1 MTNSLKKI
9 LLRRKNLVVV
19 NVANLSYKQIEPSTA
34 AKSFVITMLK
44 NVQSLGFTFSR
55 ELLESLFNYTCTELN
70 DFYNELIPMLKELVG
85 ADVVYNPMYPNFP
98 QQVMEASD
106 VELFINAIV
115 HYWSCGTLL
124 PQYEKR
130 DRLPLIDD
138 DKMTVLST
146 GNRNDVGEIL
156 QNLLKSP
163 TNLSENDRNDI
174 VTCIKNMPNY
184 AEFLP
189 DEIPLKE
196 NVAFLSKT
204 ILGMSNGTTK
214 DIKKYFKTAT
224 DVLRLI
230 VALSDGDISLAT
242 RTKFRSL
249 KRKERRMVMNLLA
262 NCGNITEDLF
272 RYQYEW
278 IRVGEILHPFEYTYP
293 KYKNVNKAFNTLRN
307 EHKPLMFA
315 GKVQK
320 AILEK
325 DTFGAAELL
334 KQRPGDFA
342 RQLDKLIRDS
352 GEPHYVV
359 QRFAEVAEKVSSPVL
374 LQVRQHFIGRI
385 GEPEPVRVF
394 FPKGNLA
401 KAMVIPNELPAIRS
415 NVCKQI
421 VDICNQAIVNQY
433 KEREAM
439 GKVFIDEDSEH
450 YLVPFSQR
458 SASAATKTIVRG
470 SQLPIR
476 EKAKV
481 IRPFIWWTN
490 PNDTERLDI
499 DLSATFYNEDWG
511 YMEHISYTNLRSY
524 KFNAAHSG
532 DIVNGGSPDG
542 NGAAEFI
549 DIDIE
554 NALKNGCRYVAFQV
568 YSYSNISFC
577 NLPNCR
583 FGWMEREDANS
594 GEIFEPKT
602 VEQKMDLSA
611 DSKVA
616 IPAIFDCK
624 ERKFI
629 WCDMN
634 LALASYGNGG
644 NNLESNLKGVTATCY
659 GIAHLNKPNL
669 YELVYLN
676 AFARGEIVKDR
687 NEADIIFSNDK
698 TIPYKVVTVVDENT
712 GLSRRELKDKTDVP
726 IVTAFD
732 FDYYVGKLL

>member
-9 LLRRKNLVVV
+9 LLRRKNLVEV
-19 NVANLSYKQIEPSTA
+19 NVTNPNYEQTDNE
-34 AKSFVITMLK
+34 KSMLIAMLK
-44 NVQSLGFTFSR
+44 NIQSLGFTFSK
-55 ELLESLFNYTCTELN
+55 ELFEALQTNNYAELEK
-70 DFYNELIPMLKELVG
+70 FYLKLIPMLKELVG

-106 VELFINAIV
+106 AELFINAII
-115 HYWSCGTLL
+115 HYWSFGTLM
-124 PQYEKR
+124 PAYEKKE
-130 DRLPLIDD
+130 RLPLIDD
-138 DKMTVLST
+138 DKMSILSI
-146 GNRNDVGEIL
+146 GNEDNIAEIF
-156 QNLLKSP
+156 
-163 TNLSENDRNDI
+163 TNLVSSKTSLSEQDKDDI
-174 VTCIKNMPNY
+174 CAIIHDFSDY
-184 AEFLP
+184 AKYLP

-196 NVAFLSKT
+196 NVAFISKT
-204 ILGMSNGTTK
+204 IIDIPIGTVK
-214 DIKKYFKTAT
+214 NIQKYFKTAT

-249 KRKERRMVMNLLA
+249 KRKERRMIMNLLA
-262 NCGNITEDLF
+262 GCGNITEDLF

-315 GKVQK
+315 GKVQQ
-320 AILEK
+320 AILAGQ
-325 DTFGAAELL
+325 TQTAACLL

-342 RQLDKLIRDS
+342 RQLDKLIRENPNDN
-352 GEPHYVV
+352 YVAHC
-359 QRFAEVAEKVSSPVL
+359 FAEVADKVSTPVL
-374 LQVRQHFIGRI
+374 LQVRQHFIGRV
-385 GEPEPVRVF
+385 GEPNPVRVF

-401 KAMVIPNELPAIRS
+401 KAMVIPNELPAIS
-415 NVCKQI
+415 NVMCKQI
-421 VDICNQAIVNQY
+421 IDICNQALINQF
-433 KEREAM
+433 KERESM
-439 GKVFIDEDSEH
+439 GKVFIDEDFEN

-458 SASAATKTIVRG
+458 SASKATKTIVRG

-490 PNDTERLDI
+490 PNNAERLDI
-499 DLSATFYNEDWG
+499 DLSATFYNKNWG
-511 YMEHISYTNLRSY
+511 YMEHISYTRLRSSR
-524 KFNAAHSG
+524 FNAAHSG
-532 DIVNGGSPDG
+532 DITNGGSPDG
-542 NGAAEFI
+542 DGVAEFI
-549 DIDIE
+549 DIDID
-554 NALKNGCRYVAFQV
+554 NALRNGCRYVAFQV
-568 YSYSNISFC
+568 YSFSNISFC

-634 LALASYGNGG
+634 LGVPSCGCGG

-659 GIAHLNKPNL
+659 GIAHLNKPSL
-669 YELVYLN
+669 YELIYLN
-676 AFARGEIVKDR
+676 AYARGEIVKDR
-687 NEADIIFSNDK
+687 NDADIIFSNDK
-698 TIPYKVVTVVDENT
+698 TVPYEVVTVTDENT
-712 GLSRRELKDKTDVP
+712 GLSRRELRDKTEVP

>member
-9 LLRRKNLVVV
+9 LLRRKNLVEV
-19 NVANLSYKQIEPSTA
+19 NATNPNYEQTDYEKALLTS
-34 AKSFVITMLK
+34 MLK
-44 NVQSLGFTFSR
+44 NVQSLGFTFSK
-55 ELLESLFNYTCTELN
+55 ELFEALCHYDRAELEK
-70 DFYNELIPMLKELVG
+70 FYLELIPMLKELVG
-85 ADVVYNPMYPNFP
+85 ADVQYNPMYPNFP

-106 VELFINAIV
+106 AELFINAII
-115 HYWSCGTLL
+115 HYWSFGNLM
-124 PQYEKR
+124 PQYEKNE
-130 DRLPLIDD
+130 RLPLIDD
-138 DKMTVLST
+138 NKMSILSI
-146 GNRNDVGEIL
+146 GGEDNIAEIF
-156 QNLLKSP
+156 
-163 TNLSENDRNDI
+163 TNLVASKTSLSVQDKDDI
-174 VTCIKNMPNY
+174 RKIIFDFSDY
-184 AEFLP
+184 AKYLP

-196 NVAFLSKT
+196 NVAFISKLIIEEVT
-204 ILGMSNGTTK
+204 AGSVK

-230 VALSDGDISLAT
+230 VALSNGDISLAT

-262 NCGNITEDLF
+262 GCGNITEDLF

-293 KYKNVNKAFNTLRN
+293 KYKSVNTAFNTLRN

-320 AILEK
+320 AILAGQ
-325 DTFGAAELL
+325 TQTAANLL

-342 RQLDKLIRDS
+342 RQLDKLIRENIHDN
-352 GEPHYVV
+352 YVIECF
-359 QRFAEVAEKVSSPVL
+359 REVAEKVSSPVL
-374 LQVRQHFIGRI
+374 LQVRQHFIGRV
-385 GEPEPVRVF
+385 GEPDPVRVF

-401 KAMVIPNELPAIRS
+401 KAMVIPNKLPAIPNS
-415 NVCKQI
+415 LCKQI
-421 VDICNQAIVNQY
+421 VDICNVALVNQY
-433 KEREAM
+433 KEKESM
-439 GKVFIDEDSEH
+439 GKVFIDEDFKN

-458 SASAATKTIVRG
+458 SASKATKTIVRG

-476 EKAKV
+476 QNAKI

-490 PNDTERLDI
+490 PDDFTRLDI
-499 DLSATFYNEDWG
+499 DLSATFYNENWG

-532 DIVNGGSPDG
+532 DITDGGNPNDDG
-542 NGAAEFI
+542 VAEFI
-549 DIDIE
+549 DIDI
-554 NALKNGCRYVAFQV
+554 NQALANGCRYVAFQV

-624 ERKFI
+624 ERRFI

-659 GIAHLNKPNL
+659 GIAHLNKPNI
-669 YELVYLN
+669 YELIYLN
-676 AFARGEIVKDR
+676 AIARGEVVTDR

-698 TIPYKVVTVVDENT
+698 TIPYEVVEETDEVT
-712 GLSRRELKDKTDVP
+712 GLTKRVVKDKTNVP
-726 IVTAFD
+726 IITAYN
-732 FDYYVGKLL
+732 FDYLVGKLL

>member
-1 MTNSLKKI
+1 MNVLNEI
-9 LLRRKNLVVV
+9 LLRRKNQLILE
-19 NVANLSYKQIEPSTA
+19 NANPIYEQTDGEKAMVGAI
-34 AKSFVITMLK
+34 LK
-44 NVQSLGFTFSR
+44 NVQSLGFTFAR
-55 ELLESLFNYTCTELN
+55 DVLEILFHYNRAELES
-70 DFYNELIPMLKELVG
+70 FYRDLIPELKKLVG
-85 ADVVYNPMYPNFP
+85 ADVQYNPMYPNFP

-106 VELFINAIV
+106 AELFINAII
-115 HYWSCGTLL
+115 HYWSFGTLL
-124 PQYEKR
+124 PQYEKQE
-130 DRLPLIDD
+130 RLPLIDD
-138 DKMTVLST
+138 NKMTVLFI
-146 GNRNDVGEIL
+146 GNEGNIAEIFV
-156 QNLLKSP
+156 NLVSSKTS
-163 TNLSENDRNDI
+163 LSEQDKDDI
-174 VTCIKNMPNY
+174 YTIIHDFEHY
-184 AEFLP
+184 AEHLP
-189 DEIPLKE
+189 NEIPLKE
-196 NVAFLSKT
+196 NVAFVSKT
-204 ILGMSNGTTK
+204 IMDMPMGK
-214 DIKKYFKTAT
+214 VRDIQKYFKTAT

-242 RTKFRSL
+242 KTKFRSL
-249 KRKERRMVMNLLA
+249 KRKERRMIMNLLA
-262 NCGNITEDLF
+262 GCGNITEDLF

-278 IRVGEILHPFEYTYP
+278 ICVGEILHPFEYTYP
-293 KYKNVNKAFNTLRN
+293 KYKGVNNAFNVLRN

-325 DTFGAAELL
+325 DTLGAAKLL

-352 GEPHYVV
+352 GEPYYII
-359 QRFAEVAEKVSSPVL
+359 QYFEEVAEKVSSPVL
-374 LQVRQHFIGRI
+374 LQVRQHFIGRA
-385 GEPEPVRVF
+385 GEPDPVRVF

-401 KAMVIPNELPAIRS
+401 RAMVVSNELPAIRS

-421 VDICNQAIVNQY
+421 VDICNQALVNQY
-433 KEREAM
+433 KERESM
-439 GKVFIDEDSEH
+439 GKVFIDKDFEH

-476 EKAKV
+476 EKAKI

-490 PNDTERLDI
+490 PNNAERLDI
-499 DLSATFYNEDWG
+499 DLSATFYSENWG
-511 YMEHISYTNLRSY
+511 YMEHISYTNLRS
-524 KFNAAHSG
+524 FRFGAAHSG
-532 DIVNGGSPDG
+532 DITNGGSPDG
-542 NGAAEFI
+542 DGVAEFI
-549 DIDIE
+549 DIDIK
-554 NALKNGCRYVAFQV
+554 NALENGCRYVAFQV
-568 YSYSNISFC
+568 YSFSNISFC

-634 LALASYGNGG
+634 LRIPSYGYGG

-659 GIAHLNKPNL
+659 GVAHLNKPNL

-676 AFARGEIVKDR
+676 ALARGEIVKDR

-698 TIPYKVVTVVDENT
+698 TVPYEIVTVVDENT
-712 GLSRRELKDKTDVP
+712 GLSHREVKDKTNVP
-726 IVTAFD
+726 IVTSYD
-732 FDYYVGKLL
+732 FDYFVGKLL

>member
-9 LLRRKNLVVV
+9 LLRRKNLVEV
-19 NVANLSYKQIEPSTA
+19 NATNPNYEQSDCEKALLIS
-34 AKSFVITMLK
+34 MLK
-44 NVQSLGFTFSR
+44 NVQSLGFTFSK
-55 ELLESLFNYTCTELN
+55 ELFEVLCHYDRAELEK
-70 DFYNELIPMLKELVG
+70 FYLELIPMLKELVG
-85 ADVVYNPMYPNFP
+85 ADVQYNPMYPNFP

-106 VELFINAIV
+106 AELFINAII
-115 HYWSCGTLL
+115 HYWSFGNLM
-124 PQYEKR
+124 PQYEKNE
-130 DRLPLIDD
+130 RLPLIDD
-138 DKMTVLST
+138 NKMSILSIGGEDNIAEIFANLVASKTSLSVQDK
-146 GNRNDVGEIL
+146 D
-156 QNLLKSP
+156 
-163 TNLSENDRNDI
+163 DI
-174 VTCIKNMPNY
+174 RKIVFDFSDY
-184 AEFLP
+184 AKYLP

-196 NVAFLSKT
+196 NVAFISKLIIEEVPT
-204 ILGMSNGTTK
+204 GSVK

-262 NCGNITEDLF
+262 GCGDITEDLF

-278 IRVGEILHPFEYTYP
+278 IRVGEILHPFEYAYP
-293 KYKNVNKAFNTLRN
+293 KYKSVNRAFNILRN
-307 EHKPLMFA
+307 GHKPLMFA

-320 AILEK
+320 AILSGQIQ
-325 DTFGAAELL
+325 TAANLL

-342 RQLDKLIRDS
+342 RQLDKLIRENIHDN
-352 GEPHYVV
+352 YVV
-359 QRFAEVAEKVSSPVL
+359 ECFREVAEKVSSPVL
-374 LQVRQHFIGRI
+374 LQVRQHFIGRV
-385 GEPEPVRVF
+385 GEPDPVRVF

-401 KAMVIPNELPAIRS
+401 KAIVIPNELPTIPNS
-415 NVCKQI
+415 LCQQI
-421 VDICNQAIVNQY
+421 IDICNAALVTQY
-433 KEREAM
+433 KEKESM
-439 GKVFIDEDSEH
+439 GKVFIDEDFEN

-458 SASAATKTIVRG
+458 SASKATKTIVRG

-476 EKAKV
+476 QNAKIV
-481 IRPFIWWTN
+481 RPFIWWTN
-490 PNDTERLDI
+490 PDDFTRLDI
-499 DLSATFYNEDWG
+499 DLSAVFYNENWG

-532 DIVNGGSPDG
+532 DITDGGNPDG
-542 NGAAEFI
+542 DGVAEFI
-549 DIDIE
+549 DIDI
-554 NALKNGCRYVAFQV
+554 NQALANGCRYVAFQI

-624 ERKFI
+624 ERRFI

-634 LALASYGNGG
+634 LAISNYGRGG
-644 NNLESNLKGVTATCY
+644 NNLESNLEGVTATCY
-659 GIAHLNKPNL
+659 GIAHLNKPSL
-669 YELVYLN
+669 YELIYLN
-676 AFARGEIVKDR
+676 AYARGEIVKDR

-698 TIPYKVVTVVDENT
+698 TVPYEIVAVTDEAT
-712 GLSRRELKDKTDVP
+712 GLSHREVKDKSNVP
-726 IVTAFD
+726 IITSYD

>member
-1 MTNSLKKI
+1 MNVLNEI
-9 LLRRKNLVVV
+9 LLRRKNQLILENV
-19 NVANLSYKQIEPSTA
+19 NPNYEQTDSEKAMVGAI
-34 AKSFVITMLK
+34 LK
-44 NVQSLGFTFSR
+44 NVQSLGFTFAR
-55 ELLESLFNYTCTELN
+55 DILEMLFHYNRAELES
-70 DFYNELIPMLKELVG
+70 FYRNLIPELKKLVG
-85 ADVVYNPMYPNFP
+85 ADVQYNPMYPNFP

-115 HYWSCGTLL
+115 HYWSFGTLL
-124 PQYEKR
+124 PQYEKQ

-146 GNRNDVGEIL
+146 GNCNDVGEIL

-174 VTCIKNMPNY
+174 TTCIKNMPNY

-204 ILGMSNGTTK
+204 ILGMPNGTVK
-214 DIKKYFKTAT
+214 DINKYFKTAT

-242 RTKFRSL
+242 KTKFRSL
-249 KRKERRMVMNLLA
+249 KRKERRMIMNLLA
-262 NCGNITEDLF
+262 GCGNITEDLF

-293 KYKNVNKAFNTLRN
+293 KYKSVNNAFNVLRN

-325 DTFGAAELL
+325 DTLGAAKLL

-352 GEPHYVV
+352 GEPYYII
-359 QRFAEVAEKVSSPVL
+359 QYFAEVAEKVSSPVL
-374 LQVRQHFIGRI
+374 LQVRQHFIGRA
-385 GEPEPVRVF
+385 GEPDPVRVF

-401 KAMVIPNELPAIRS
+401 RAIVVSNELPAIRS

-421 VDICNQAIVNQY
+421 VDVCNQALIYQY
-433 KEREAM
+433 KERESM
-439 GKVFIDEDSEH
+439 GKVFIDKDFEH

-476 EKAKV
+476 EKAKI

-490 PNDTERLDI
+490 PNNAERLDI
-499 DLSATFYNEDWG
+499 DLSATFYSENWG
-511 YMEHISYTNLRSY
+511 YMEHISYTNLRSHR
-524 KFNAAHSG
+524 FGATHSG
-532 DIVNGGSPDG
+532 DVVNGGSPDG
-542 NGAAEFI
+542 DGVAEFI
-549 DIDIE
+549 DIDIK
-554 NALKNGCRYVAFQV
+554 NALENGCRYVAFQV

-634 LALASYGNGG
+634 LRVPSYGYGG

-659 GIAHLNKPNL
+659 GVAHLNKPNL

-676 AFARGEIVKDR
+676 ALARGEIVKDR

-698 TIPYKVVTVVDENT
+698 TVPYEIVTVVDENT
-712 GLSRRELKDKTDVP
+712 GLSHREVKDKTNVP
-726 IVTAFD
+726 IVTSYD
-732 FDYYVGKLL
+732 FDYFVGKLL